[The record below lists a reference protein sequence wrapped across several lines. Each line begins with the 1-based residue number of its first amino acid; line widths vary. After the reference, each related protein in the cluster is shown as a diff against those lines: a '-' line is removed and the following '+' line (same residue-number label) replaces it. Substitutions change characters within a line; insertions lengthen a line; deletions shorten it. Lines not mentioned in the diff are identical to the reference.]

1 MQPKTNNTTGNVRI
15 SDGVIASLV
24 ARILDEI
31 DGVHSLAVKLASV
44 VEKLISP
51 EDYRPVITT
60 IEQGAAKIDI
70 SVNLCFGCHM
80 KDVAA
85 AIQERVKDAVQDM
98 TGIAVSKVN
107 IFVAGIKAK
116 EE

>member
-1 MQPKTNNTTGNVRI
+1 MQPNTTNPTGNVRI

-31 DGVHSLAVKLASV
+31 DGVHSLAVKPASI
-44 VEKLISP
+44 VEKLVNP
-51 EDYRPVITT
+51 EEFRPVVTT
-60 IEQGAAKIDI
+60 IEEGAAEIDI

-80 KDVAA
+80 KEVAA
-85 AIQERVKDAVQDM
+85 TIQERVKNAVQDM

-107 IFVAGIKAK
+107 VFVAGIKAK

>member
-1 MQPKTNNTTGNVRI
+1 MQPKTNNVAGNVRI

-31 DGVHSLAVKLASV
+31 DGVHSLAVKPASII
-44 VEKLISP
+44 EKLVSP
-51 EDYRPVITT
+51 DEYRPVVTT
-60 IEQGAAKIDI
+60 IEEGAAAIDI
-70 SVNLCFGCHM
+70 SVNLCFGCKM
-80 KDVAA
+80 KEVAGL
-85 AIQERVKDAVQDM
+85 IQERVKSAVQDM

-107 IFVAGIKAK
+107 VFVAGICSK

>member
-31 DGVHSLAVKLASV
+31 DGVHSLAVKPASTL
-44 VEKLISP
+44 EKLVSP
-51 EDYRPVITT
+51 EEYRPVVTT
-60 IEQGAAKIDI
+60 LDEGAAEIDI

-80 KDVAA
+80 KEVAGM
-85 AIQERVKDAVQDM
+85 IQQRVKDAVQDM

-107 IFVAGIKAK
+107 VYVAGIKAK